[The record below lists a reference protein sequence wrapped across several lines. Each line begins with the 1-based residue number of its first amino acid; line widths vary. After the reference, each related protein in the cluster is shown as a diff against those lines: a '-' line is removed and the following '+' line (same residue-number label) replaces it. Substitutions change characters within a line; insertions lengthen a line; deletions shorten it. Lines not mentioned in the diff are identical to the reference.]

1 MYDQLLMF
9 KVCKMYYYQQLS
21 KIEIA
26 EKLHISRF
34 KVARLLN
41 EAQKAGIVRIQ
52 ILNPS
57 SKDMFSLEERLER
70 ELGLKAVLIIEGV
83 DNDLE
88 LNKRQL
94 GSEAAK
100 FLLESIHDNDVLGI
114 AWGSTVKE
122 VIKALPEKVGVKVS
136 HIVQVAGGLG
146 LLNRVEDIRILNSL
160 GEKLNAEVSTF
171 VVPILVQTADSK
183 KVLLQDP
190 AISKTVDLFSSIT
203 IALVGIGSWYS
214 EITSNLHLEG
224 RFPQEDVDWLQKN
237 GVVGDIF
244 NHMVDIKGN
253 IIDGPLTDRLMTID
267 LDLAKKI
274 KYVIAVAGG
283 VYKSHAILG
292 AVRSGL
298 VDALVT
304 DSYTATKILEIIEE
318 EKSKT

>member
-1 MYDQLLMF
+1 MDDELLMS
-9 KVCKMYYYQQLS
+9 KVCKMFYYQQLS
-21 KIEIA
+21 KVEIA
-26 EKLHISRF
+26 EKLRISRF
-34 KVARLLN
+34 KVARLLKK
-41 EAQKAGIVRIQ
+41 AQEVGIVKIQ
-52 ILNPS
+52 IVNPKS
-57 SKDMFSLEERLER
+57 DMFPLEERLER
-70 ELGLKAVLIIEGV
+70 ELGLKAALIVEG
-83 DNDLE
+83 DENDLE

-94 GSEAAK
+94 GSEAANI
-100 FLLESIHDNDVLGI
+100 LLQSLHNEDVLGI

-122 VIKALPEKVGVKVS
+122 VIKALPEKVGIKVD

-146 LLNRVEDIRILNSL
+146 LLNRVEDIGVLNSL
-160 GEKLNAEVSTF
+160 GEKLEAEVSTF
-171 VVPILVQTADSK
+171 VVPILVQSAESK

-190 AISKTVDLFSSIT
+190 AISKTVDLFSYIS

-224 RFPQEDVDWLQKN
+224 KFPQEDVNWLQKN

-253 IIDGPLTDRLMTID
+253 IIDGPLSDRLMTID
-267 LDLAKKI
+267 LELCRKI

-283 VYKSHAILG
+283 AYKSHAILG

-304 DSYTATKILEIIEE
+304 DSYTAKKILEIIEE
-318 EKSKT
+318 EK